1 MGGCKTPTPRRLT
14 AYGTH
19 SQRWAELQELLAFRD
34 NKNHFLLT
42 PAYLSVL
49 RGPLGPKELGKEKF
63 PERKVPE
70 ALEL

>member
-1 MGGCKTPTPRRLT
+1 MRTLT
-14 AYGTH
+14 AYRIH
-19 SQRWAELQELLAFRD
+19 SQHRAGLPELLAFRE

-42 PAYLSVL
+42 PDYLSVL
-49 RGPLGPKELGKEKF
+49 RGPLGPKELEKEKF